1 MSDFD
6 RSELFGFISR
16 AKRKALVNEIVE
28 RALAQD
34 MPEKQ
39 TPASASW
46 EKNKVALLVFLCT
59 QLYGRPKT
67 AANPKAKDE
76 EPSML
81 KNISTEKLKTLL
93 NED

>member
-6 RSELFGFISR
+6 RSELFALISR
-16 AKRKALVNEIVE
+16 NKRKALVNEIVE
-28 RALAQD
+28 RALAKD

-46 EKNKVALLVFLCT
+46 EKNKVALLVFLCQ

-67 AANPKAKDE
+67 TANPSRKEE

-81 KNISTEKLKTLL
+81 KNISTEKLKNLL

>member
-6 RSELFGFISR
+6 RNELFEFITKTER
-16 AKRKALVNEIVE
+16 RRLAKELVK
-28 RALAQD
+28 RALQ
-34 MPEKQ
+34 PEPPDNA
-39 TPASASW
+39 TPSNASW
-46 EKNKVALLVFLCT
+46 EKGRLACITFLLT

-67 AANPKAKDE
+67 AANPKPKEE

-81 KNISTEKLKTLL
+81 REISTEKLKTLL